1 MRRIW
6 IEKTGNAKSLTMR
19 SEPDIQDVGDRE
31 ILIDVHYSGLNF
43 ADIMM
48 RLGLYPDAPKRPFV
62 PGYEVSG
69 VVKKIGSDVRGLK
82 AGDSVVAGT
91 SFGGYASE
99 IKASQDLVF
108 KLPTQMSLAEGAAL
122 PVNWIG

>member
-62 PGYEVSG
+62 PG
-69 VVKKIGSDVRGLK
+69 
-82 AGDSVVAGT
+82 
-91 SFGGYASE
+91 
-99 IKASQDLVF
+99 
-108 KLPTQMSLAEGAAL
+108 
-122 PVNWIG
+122 